1 LEKKKYSTLP
11 HHQSER
17 WQSNPGNA
25 AAAKKQKFKESNKAL
40 IVHQPT
46 HHPPASARRRD
57 IHQPDVTLLFFDLH
71 QRHGI
76 TLIFF
81 SKVPAECLQHCSA
94 QPHCQQ
100 QTRQWNT
107 GVKDTEGER
116 TTEPTEPGSNLVSL
130 SFSVRFL
137 FAIIT
142 DIRNGSQGML
152 EFLYY
157 TIFQPSLCFRITLY
171 RSHGVREQT

>member
-1 LEKKKYSTLP
+1 M
-11 HHQSER
+11 
-17 WQSNPGNA
+17 
-25 AAAKKQKFKESNKAL
+25 
-40 IVHQPT
+40 
-46 HHPPASARRRD
+46 
-57 IHQPDVTLLFFDLH
+57 
-71 QRHGI
+71 
-76 TLIFF
+76 IFF
-81 SKVPAECLQHCSA
+81 SKVSTECLQHCSA

-116 TTEPTEPGSNLVSL
+116 TTEPTELGSNLVSL

-152 EFLYY
+152 EFLYF
-157 TIFQPSLCFRITLY
+157 TIFQPSLCFRITLTGAMASES
-171 RSHGVREQT
+171 RHELAPTLTSAILFGTNELHKSGSISRQNKLKRLRLHQHSAIWLHLQ